1 MIFYKNYYI
10 IYIEN
15 ERKVKATMENRS
27 TFGELLRGPF
37 TVPVPPGSTPPVY
50 LKLDERYQKT
60 YFNAIRSNG
69 EPYFFEDEE
78 EVIPLCSLKGDII

>member
-1 MIFYKNYYI
+1 MK
-10 IYIEN
+10 
-15 ERKVKATMENRS
+15 NRS
-27 TFGELLRGPF
+27 AFGELIGGPF

-50 LKLDERYQKT
+50 FKLDEQYQKT

-78 EVIPLCSLKGDII
+78 EVIPLCSIKGEII